1 MIPLR
6 EASKQQSFPS
16 VIPFLIPCMLLTWK
30 HRKQKV
36 LAYFFLKILDMQFFY
51 IDSTIDNYMKKG
63 YNRLDFIR
71 TTTIAGIGLGLM
83 DAATLVYG

>member
-1 MIPLR
+1 
-6 EASKQQSFPS
+6 
-16 VIPFLIPCMLLTWK
+16 
-30 HRKQKV
+30 
-36 LAYFFLKILDMQFFY
+36 MQFFY